1 MSGIAFKPIGQ
12 TVLANVSNVAASVSV
27 TSNTQPAGAWFITNA
42 GTTDVFFR
50 LSTNAA
56 VTATIPVNSGDTQPG
71 QLINAGDSYVIF
83 MPMADGNGSN
93 AFSSNITIS
102 SVTASGT
109 SQLFITP
116 VQTPLG

>member
-1 MSGIAFKPIGQ
+1 MAGISFKPIAP
-12 TVLANVSNVAASVSV
+12 TILANVSNVAASVTV
-27 TSNTQPAGAWFITNA
+27 LSNTQPAGAWFITNA

-50 LSTNAA
+50 LSTNAS
-56 VTATIPVNSGDTQPG
+56 VVATIPVNSGDTQPG
-71 QLINAGDSYVIF
+71 QLINAGDSYVIY

-93 AFSSNITIS
+93 AFSSNVTVS

-116 VQTPLG
+116 VQVPFA